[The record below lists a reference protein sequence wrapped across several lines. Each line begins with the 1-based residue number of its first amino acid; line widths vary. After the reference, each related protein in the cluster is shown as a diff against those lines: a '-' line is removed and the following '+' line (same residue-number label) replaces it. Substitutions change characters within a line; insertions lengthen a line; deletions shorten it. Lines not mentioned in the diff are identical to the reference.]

1 MLRHSCHQ
9 CPEREDHARWAE
21 RYWKLKRTV
30 DKQRREIDNRTGT
43 VARIFDRVVDVL
55 TELDYVKVT
64 ADGAT
69 ELTPAGRTMR
79 RIYGERDL
87 LVAESLRTGI
97 WRELDAA
104 VPRDAGVL
112 PRVRAA
118 PGRIRSGGAG
128 AAPRSVPRR
137 SHGHSGPL
145 GAAGRPREGPPPAG
159 HRGRSRRG
167 WPQAMHS
174 WARGMP
180 LERVLIEADM
190 AAGDFVRWAKQ
201 TIDLLDQLSLVAD
214 APLATTARKA
224 LDAVR
229 RGIVAYS
236 SV

>member
-1 MLRHSCHQ
+1 
-9 CPEREDHARWAE
+9 
-21 RYWKLKRTV
+21 
-30 DKQRREIDNRTGT
+30 

-104 VPRDAGVL
+104 ALATLACCLVYEPRRDESGPAERGL
-112 PRVRAA
+112 PRGAFRAA
-118 PGRIRSGGAG
+118 LTATQDLWARLDDLEKDHHLPGTEAVATGLA
-128 AAPRSVPRR
+128 
-137 SHGHSGPL
+137 
-145 GAAGRPREGPPPAG
+145 E
-159 HRGRSRRG
+159 
-167 WPQAMHS
+167 AMHS

-224 LDAVR
+224 LDTVR